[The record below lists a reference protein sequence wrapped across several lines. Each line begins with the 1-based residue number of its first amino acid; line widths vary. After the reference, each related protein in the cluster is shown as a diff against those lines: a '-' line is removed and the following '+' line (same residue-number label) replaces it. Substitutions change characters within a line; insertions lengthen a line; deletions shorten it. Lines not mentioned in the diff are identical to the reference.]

1 MIDADTVRMITEDV
15 LISMLEL
22 PAEITGG
29 GYHSGLTDCYR
40 ATIEIHQ
47 DARWE
52 GVLLC
57 SVPFARRVAA
67 QMFMCSSE
75 DVVESEV
82 ADAVGEL
89 INIIGGNVK
98 GAIGGDGKLT
108 LPKVSAAYSDS
119 ECQNGG
125 VVSPLVDVVALCD
138 GHPMRMLFQM
148 LEPAPELA
156 C

>member
-1 MIDADTVRMITEDV
+1 MIDSETVRAITEDV
-15 LISMLEL
+15 LIAMLEL
-22 PAEITGG
+22 PAEFT
-29 GYHSGLTDCYR
+29 SGWGSEGEAECYR
-40 ATIEIHQ
+40 ATIGIHQ
-47 DARWE
+47 DQHLE

-67 QMFMCSSE
+67 QMFMCSSD
-75 DVVESEV
+75 DVCDSEV
-82 ADAVGEL
+82 SDAVGEL

-108 LPKVSAAYSDS
+108 LPKVEMGYNVAEDD
-119 ECQNGG
+119 QGG
-125 VVSPLVDVVALCD
+125 VVSPVADVSVTCD

-148 LEPAPELA
+148 LEAAPEMA